1 MDVSDALGPTCRC
14 CMHIVFPYGP
24 NCPRGQKIR
33 TDSYQLDLAFQSY
46 VSVAEQDRGRTG
58 FPTALIQVSA
68 AVALQT
74 GAGAGCRSRHVS
86 GRGWAVTAEADRRP
100 QVAGVGDA
108 AEATRAASGRCGGSR
123 GGRSWRMRSLRRQ
136 VLLRCA
142 RRVERRHSEQLTFIA
157 FREERHS
164 EQLAAA
170 R

>member
-1 MDVSDALGPTCRC
+1 MYPTPLGPPVGVACILYFR
-14 CMHIVFPYGP
+14 MDRIAPVDK
-24 NCPRGQKIR
+24 RIR
-33 TDSYQLDLAFQSY
+33 PDSYQLDLAFQSY

-136 VLLRCA
+136 VLQRW
-142 RRVERRHSEQLTFIA
+142 RGG
-157 FREERHS
+157 
-164 EQLAAA
+164 
-170 R
+170 